1 MTMTASNHNK
11 PQQSRKNKGFITIP
25 RGFWDWPLSKDY
37 RLVSLLL
44 YLVKSATHKARSFT
58 TQQGETLELRPL
70 QLATSNRSLAL
81 KTGISRPK
89 VIEVLDKLESSKL
102 VEVVRVTDKLSIY
115 TLSDKFKGWVTSEDS
130 DSPGSVMYSAVD
142 TLCQQSNRSLSIT
155 EPVRVNNSTST
166 ATAFDT
172 SSTDPIP
179 DGPPQDPLLYPLPR
193 KDKDYLPEHIIETL
207 FKSGKVELG
216 MGGAWV
222 SKEFKAKLESR
233 YTKQQID
240 AAAESLWNWSMNTQ
254 LAKDGT
260 PWYLIY
266 RRQWQN
272 HEKLIEKELKKME
285 H

>member
-1 MTMTASNHNK
+1 MTASNHNK

-44 YLVKSATHKARSFT
+44 YLVKSATHKARTFT
-58 TQQGETLELRPL
+58 TQQGETLELKPL

-89 VIEVLDKLESSKL
+89 VIEVLDKLANNKL
-102 VEVVRVTDKLSIY
+102 VEVVRVTHELSIY

-130 DSPGSVMYSAVD
+130 DSSGSAVYSAVD
-142 TLCQQSNRSLSIT
+142 TLCQQSNQPLSIT
-155 EPVRVNNSTST
+155 EPIGVNNGTKD
-166 ATAFDT
+166 ATAFDIL
-172 SSTDPIP
+172 S
-179 DGPPQDPLLYPLPR
+179 GPPQDPLLYPLPR